1 MSLLEFPSGCGP
13 GSFPVLG
20 PGPGPG
26 LAVLGAVCA
35 KIIELIIAACGFHA
49 FPAKENPPNSS

>member
-13 GSFPVLG
+13 GSG
-20 PGPGPG
+20 PGPGLGPG

-49 FPAKENPPNSS
+49 FPAKENPPDSS

>member
-13 GSFPVLG
+13 GF
-20 PGPGPG
+20 G

-49 FPAKENPPNSS
+49 FPAKKNPP